1 MKIFLSIAINALI
14 LYALTFLLW
23 ENAAKGIEAWIIVEW
38 WIATYIIVWA
48 LLWIINV
55 TIKPILKLLSLPFFF
70 LFYWLSVFVINGII
84 LRLLDY
90 FLNDILMIEGVR
102 YSIVWWV
109 FSINFLIA
117 VAIFTIL
124 NMFYSLL
131 FSKK

>member
-1 MKIFLSIAINALI
+1 MKILLSIIINALI

-23 ENAAKGIEAWIIVEW
+23 ENASKGISSWIIVEW
-38 WIATYIIVWA
+38 WLTTYIIWWVI
-48 LLWIINV
+48 LWIINI
-55 TIKPILKLLSLPFFF
+55 TIKPVLKILSLPFFF
-70 LFYWLSVFVINGII
+70 LFYWIALLLINGVI

-90 FLNDILMIEGVR
+90 FLNDILVIDWVS
-102 YSIVWWV
+102 YHINWWV

-124 NMFYSLL
+124 NMFYSIL

>member
-1 MKIFLSIAINALI
+1 MKILLSIIINALI

-23 ENAAKGIEAWIIVEW
+23 EDASKGISSWIIVEW
-38 WIATYIIVWA
+38 WITTYIIWWVI
-48 LLWIINV
+48 LWVINV
-55 TIKPILKLLSLPFFF
+55 TIKPILKILSLPFFF
-70 LFYWLSVFVINGII
+70 LFYWIALLLINGII

-90 FLNDILMIEGVR
+90 FLNDILVINWVS
-102 YSIVWWV
+102 YHIDWWV

-124 NMFYSLL
+124 NMFYSIL

>member
-1 MKIFLSIAINALI
+1 MKVFLSILINALI
-14 LYALTFLLW
+14 LYVLTFLLW
-23 ENAAKGIEAWIIVEW
+23 ENAARGIEAWIIVEW
-38 WIATYIIVWA
+38 WIVTYVIWWVV
-48 LLWIINV
+48 LWLINLTV
-55 TIKPILKLLSLPFFF
+55 KPILKLLSLPFFF
-70 LFYWLSVFVINGII
+70 LFYWIATLLINGIV

-90 FLNDILMIEGVR
+90 LLNDVLMIEGVT
-102 YSIVWWV
+102 YHFNWWI